1 MTNSE
6 ECICALATPAG
17 GAIGI
22 IRLSGSEAIRLTDKV
37 FVSVSGKQ
45 LSAAKPNTLHYGEI
59 KDKDGHTID
68 DVLVS
73 VFRAPHSYTGE
84 DSTEISC
91 HGSRYILQ
99 QVLQRLIEVGCRQ
112 AEPGEY
118 TRRAYLN
125 GKMDLSQAEAV
136 ADLIASTNKATHQMA
151 LSQLKGH
158 FSSELTLLREKLLK
172 MTSLLELELDFS
184 DHEELEFADRSELR
198 ALAAEIEKKIT
209 TLAHSFETGNAL
221 KQGVPVAIV
230 GKTNVGKS
238 TLLNR
243 LLHEEKAIVSNIH
256 GTTRD
261 VIEDTTLIDGI
272 TFRFIDTAGIRKTDD
287 VVENIGIERTY
298 QKMEEAKIVI
308 WLLDAQPTEAE
319 IEEMKEK
326 NQGKKLLMVF
336 NKIDEISFDKAV
348 LSSEKSVLSSEKE
361 SQTSSSISLSD
372 ENVSILNISAR
383 TGENVSDLEQALV
396 KAADIPEIT
405 ENDVI
410 VTSARHY
417 EALLRSDES
426 LSRVLESMDMGMS
439 GDIIAEDL
447 KMVLEELG
455 EITGGQISSQETLN
469 NIFKHFCIGK

>member
-112 AEPGEY
+112 ADPGEY
-118 TRRAYLN
+118 TRRAYMN

-158 FSSELTLLREKLLK
+158 FSSELTVLREKLLK

-198 ALAAEIEKKIT
+198 ALAAEIEKKIA

-319 IEEMKEK
+319 IEDMKEK

-348 LSSEKSVLSSEKE
+348 LSSDEN

-396 KAADIPEIT
+396 RAADIPEIT

-417 EALLRSDES
+417 EALLRADES